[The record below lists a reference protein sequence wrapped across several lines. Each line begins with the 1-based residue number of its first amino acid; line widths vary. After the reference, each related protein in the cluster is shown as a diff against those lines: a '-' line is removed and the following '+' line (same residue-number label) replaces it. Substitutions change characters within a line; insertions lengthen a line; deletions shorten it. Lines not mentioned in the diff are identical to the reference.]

1 MKKCFCAYLTA
12 WRVTEI
18 TIQLSKGSSGIME
31 NWWPWLNILFL
42 RRLTSRPMVVSLN

>member
-1 MKKCFCAYLTA
+1 MLLCIPNCMESD
-12 WRVTEI
+12 RD